1 MHRLQAFFSALLVAL
16 FASSAFASVI
26 STFSDDK
33 CKDSFEVFNGPNGYP
48 NGTCVALKS
57 HGAFGSFQVTQL
69 DLDCGGMSIQDT
81 RYNTTK

>member
-1 MHRLQAFFSALLVAL
+1 MHRLQAFFSTLLVAL